1 MSKHENT
8 KKIILVDQVK
18 DGKTYGTLNDTY
30 VSGVTGVS
38 ITSDNSVT
46 VKEGE
51 EESSNKL
58 RRVGYLLPIVD
69 ANPKLIAQT
78 DNDGLVYTPLE
89 NSEVVNEVPV
99 PQDFHYETVSL
110 PHYYNLVPTHELAY
124 TVSGKSYHFYR
135 VRMKNSPIAHIRLKQ
150 ALSDPYFVAKDDAGT
165 KVYAS
170 SYVDAS
176 SMGNPDTPELT
187 YYVPLPSKVSSST
200 SLLPIVTFNKGL
212 ADELTIESKD
222 TVENFWSASV
232 PEGSDAPFKHLEI
245 YFVPDSNSQNSN
257 SLNMVFRFYDSSN
270 YDHSNVVHILP
281 TALTKYKTI
290 TLEIRDG
297 YDVGSPEETCAI
309 LYTDQANNY
318 RVYEYVDTK
327 KFDLDFPHAG
337 EESFVWTQHI
347 VPLNDVSSAV
357 PVSED
362 MKGIYDVVD
371 NSGIEMFH
379 NTNKAIGKIHRLEQ
393 EQTVQITD
401 DCLCILDATNA
412 DNNWYQV
419 VHATS
424 PTPLWIDHVA
434 FSNLSKSESYVDRLA
449 ILIDDTQQ
457 SETLE
462 KVVVVSEVV
471 HDGTVIKYKYLKF
484 DDDKDATTPDQTTR
498 VAHDEYSFTS
508 YAVEQGGE
516 ELAHGKIKVVN
527 RTDAYSEVVVIENS
541 VAGWVDDTHYF
552 INSADTF
559 MVDKDG
565 NKGRI
570 NLYTDNTLTQKVSN
584 GSSGDMWVKI
594 EGAEHGLLDGDD
606 VKDSMSY
613 ADPEKLAFLVPLPR
627 GKDGMLANLTTVN
640 GEQAQQGELVI
651 SPNPVQLYEFYE
663 TSGGSRQRQFV
674 IIKDAENKS
683 YQIYEVEKIT
693 FAMEGGNAEP
703 SEH

>member
-30 VSGVTGVS
+30 GVGITGVP

-51 EESSNKL
+51 GESSNKL
-58 RRVGYLLPIVD
+58 RRAGYLLPIVD

-89 NSEVVNEVPV
+89 KSEVVNEVPV
-99 PQDFHYETVSL
+99 PQDFHYEPVSL
-110 PHYYNLVPTHELAY
+110 PHYYDLVPTHELAY
-124 TVSGKSYHFYR
+124 TTSDKKSYHFYR
-135 VRMKNSPIAHIRLKQ
+135 VRMKNSPIAHISLKQ
-150 ALSDPYFVAKDDAGT
+150 VLKDPYFVAKDSADT

-170 SYVDAS
+170 SYSDAS
-176 SMGNPDTPELT
+176 SMGNPNTPELK
-187 YYVPLPSKVSSST
+187 YCVPLKVSSST

-212 ADELTIESKD
+212 ADELTID
-222 TVENFWSASV
+222 TDDSVENFWNASV

-245 YFVPDSNSQNSN
+245 LFVQVSN
-257 SLNMVFRFYDSSN
+257 SLSMVFNFFDSG
-270 YDHSNVVHILP
+270 HLTHILP

-290 TLEIRDG
+290 TLKISDDDG
-297 YDVGSPEETCAI
+297 VSSREETCKI
-309 LYTDQANNY
+309 LYIDQANNH
-318 RVYEYVDTK
+318 RVYEYVDTI
-327 KFDLDFPHAG
+327 KFGLDFPHAG

-347 VPLNDVSSAV
+347 APLNDVSSAV

-371 NSGIEMFH
+371 QAGIEMFH
-379 NTNKAIGKIHRLEQ
+379 NTNKAIGKIHRLGQ

-401 DCLCILDATNA
+401 GCLCILDATNA

-449 ILIDDTQQ
+449 ILIDGTQP

-471 HDGTVIKYKYLKF
+471 HEGKVVKYKYLQF

-498 VAHDEYSFTS
+498 VAHDEYAFTS

-516 ELAHGKIKVVN
+516 ALAHGKIRVVN
-527 RTDAYSEVVVIENS
+527 RTDAYSEVVVIKNS
-541 VAGWVDDTHYF
+541 VAGWNNHYF
-552 INSADTF
+552 INSADTL
-559 MVDKDG
+559 MVDQNG
-565 NKGRI
+565 NTGRI
-570 NLYTDNTLTQKVSN
+570 NLYTDSECKQKVGN
-584 GSSGDMWVKI
+584 GSGGDMWVKI
-594 EGAEHGLLDGDD
+594 EGAEHGLLNGYD
-606 VKDSMSY
+606 VEDSMLS

-627 GKDGMLANLTTVN
+627 GKEGMLATITYDDA
-640 GEQAQQGELVI
+640 GQQGEVTI

-663 TSGGSRQRQFV
+663 TSGGKRRFV
-674 IIKDAENKS
+674 IIKNDTDNS
-683 YQIYEVEKIT
+683 YQICEVEDIT
-693 FAMEGGNAEP
+693 FAMEGGN
-703 SEH
+703 

>member
-18 DGKTYGTLNDTY
+18 DGKHYGTLNETY
-30 VSGVTGVS
+30 GDGITGVP

-51 EESSNKL
+51 GESSNKL

-110 PHYYNLVPTHELAY
+110 PHYYDLFPTHELAY
-124 TVSGKSYHFYR
+124 TTSDGKSYHFYR

-150 ALSDPYFVAKDDAGT
+150 VLKDPYFVAKDDAGT

-176 SMGNPDTPELT
+176 SMGNPDTPELK
-187 YYVPLPSKVSSST
+187 YCVPLPSEVSSST

-212 ADELTIESKD
+212 TDELTIETNDK
-222 TVENFWSASV
+222 VENFWNASV
-232 PEGSDAPFKHLEI
+232 PEVSNAPFKHLEI
-245 YFVPDSNSQNSN
+245 YFLQVSN
-257 SLNMVFRFYDSSN
+257 SLSMVFSFYDSGN
-270 YDHSNVVHILP
+270 LVHILP

-290 TLEIRDG
+290 TLKIREGDG
-297 YDVGSPEETCAI
+297 VSSREETYDI
-309 LYTDQANNY
+309 LYIDRDNNN
-318 RVYEYVDTK
+318 RVYEYVDTI
-327 KFDLDFPHAG
+327 KFNLDFPHAG

-347 VPLNDVSSAV
+347 APLNDVSSAV
-357 PVSED
+357 HVSED

-371 NSGIEMFH
+371 KAGIEMFH

-401 DCLCILDATNA
+401 ACLCILDATNA

-419 VHATS
+419 VHAS
-424 PTPLWIDHVA
+424 NPTPLWIDNVA

-449 ILIDDTQQ
+449 ILIDDTQTR
-457 SETLE
+457 ETLE

-471 HDGTVIKYKYLKF
+471 SDGKVIKYKYLKF
-484 DDDKDATTPDQTTR
+484 DDDNDATTPDQTTR

-516 ELAHGKIKVVN
+516 EIAHGKIRVVN
-527 RTDAYSEVVVIENS
+527 RTDAFSEVVVIENS
-541 VAGWVDDTHYF
+541 IEGWNNHYF
-552 INSADTF
+552 INPEDAL
-559 MVDKDG
+559 MVDQNG
-565 NKGRI
+565 NTGRI
-570 NLYTDNTLTQKVSN
+570 NLYTDPKCTQKVGN
-584 GSSGDMWVKI
+584 GSDGYMWVKI
-594 EGAEHGLLDGDD
+594 EGAEHGLLDGTD
-606 VKDSMSY
+606 VKDSMLY

-627 GKDGMLANLTTVN
+627 GKDGMLANLPVVN
-640 GEQAQQGELVI
+640 GEQVQQGELVI
-651 SPNPVQLYEFYE
+651 SPNPEHLDEFYE
-663 TSGGSRQRQFV
+663 KRDGRQFV

-693 FAMEGGNAEP
+693 FATEGGNAEP
-703 SEH
+703 SEP

>member
-18 DGKTYGTLNDTY
+18 DGKTYGTLNETY
-30 VSGVTGVS
+30 GDGITGVP

-51 EESSNKL
+51 GESSNKL

-99 PQDFHYETVSL
+99 PQDFHYDPVSL
-110 PHYYNLVPTHELAY
+110 PHYYDLVPTHELDY
-124 TVSGKSYHFYR
+124 TTSDGKSYHFYR

-150 ALSDPYFVAKDDAGT
+150 VLNDPYFVAKDNADT

-176 SMGNPDTPELT
+176 SMYNPNIPKLK
-187 YYVPLPSKVSSST
+187 YYVQLPPKVSSST
-200 SLLPIVTFNKGL
+200 RLFPPIVTFNKGL
-212 ADELTIESKD
+212 AYELTAEFRN
-222 TVENFWSASV
+222 TTAENSWN
-232 PEGSDAPFKHLEI
+232 DAVLYGEDVPFKELAI
-245 YFVPDSNSQNSN
+245 SFVQDSNGLS
-257 SLNMVFRFYDSSN
+257 MVFDFGES
-270 YDHSNVVHILP
+270 VHILP

-290 TLEIRDG
+290 TLEIRDE
-297 YDVGSPEETCAI
+297 VGSHEETFAI
-309 LYTDQANNY
+309 LYIDKDDNN

-347 VPLNDVSSAV
+347 APLNDVSSAV

-371 NSGIEMFH
+371 KSGIEMFH
-379 NTNKAIGKIHRLEQ
+379 NTNKAIGKIHRLGQ
-393 EQTVQITD
+393 EQTVQITG

-419 VHATS
+419 VHAS
-424 PTPLWIDHVA
+424 NPTPLWIDNVA

-449 ILIDDTQQ
+449 ILIDGTQP

-471 HDGTVIKYKYLKF
+471 HDGQVLKYKYIPF
-484 DDDKDATTPDQTTR
+484 DDDNDATTPDQTTR

-516 ELAHGKIKVVN
+516 ELAHGKIRVVN
-527 RTDAYSEVVVIENS
+527 RTDAYSEVVVIKNS
-541 VAGWVDDTHYF
+541 IAGWVDQNYF
-552 INSADTF
+552 INSSDTF
-559 MVDKDG
+559 MVDRDG
-565 NKGRI
+565 NTRRI
-570 NLYTDNTLTQKVSN
+570 NLYTDDTLQQKVGN
-584 GSSGDMWVKI
+584 GSGGDMWVKI

-606 VKDSMSY
+606 VKDSMFY

-627 GKDGMLANLTTVN
+627 GKDGLLENLTY
-640 GEQAQQGELVI
+640 GDAGQQGKWTI
-651 SPNPVQLYEFYE
+651 SPTPVQLYEFYE
-663 TSGGSRQRQFV
+663 TRGGKRRFV
-674 IIKDAENKS
+674 IIKNDTDNGYK
-683 YQIYEVEKIT
+683 ICEVEDIT
-693 FAMEGGNAEP
+693 FATEVGN
-703 SEH
+703 

>member
-30 VSGVTGVS
+30 GVGTTGVS
-38 ITSDNSVT
+38 ITSDNSLT

-51 EESSNKL
+51 GESSNKL

-78 DNDGLVYTPLE
+78 DNDGLVYTTLK
-89 NSEVVNEVPV
+89 NAEVVNEVLV
-99 PQDFHYETVSL
+99 PQDFHYEPVSL
-110 PHYYNLVPTHELAY
+110 PHYYDLVPTHELAY
-124 TVSGKSYHFYR
+124 TTSEGKSYHFYR

-150 ALSDPYFVAKDDAGT
+150 VLDDPYFVAKDDANT

-176 SMGNPDTPELT
+176 SLGNPNTPELK
-187 YYVPLPSKVSSST
+187 YCVPLPSEVSSST

-212 ADELTIESKD
+212 ADELTIGTNDK
-222 TVENFWSASV
+222 VENFWNASV

-245 YFVPDSNSQNSN
+245 YFLQVSN
-257 SLNMVFRFYDSSN
+257 SLSMVFSFYDSGN
-270 YDHSNVVHILP
+270 LVQILP
-281 TALTKYKTI
+281 TDLTKYKTI
-290 TLEIRDG
+290 TLEIREGDG
-297 YDVGSPEETCAI
+297 VSSREETCNI

-327 KFDLDFPHAG
+327 KFALDFPHAG

-347 VPLNDVSSAV
+347 APLNDVSSAV

-371 NSGIEMFH
+371 KSGIEMFH

-401 DCLCILDATNA
+401 NCLCILDATNA

-424 PTPLWIDHVA
+424 PTPLWIDHAA

-449 ILIDDTQQ
+449 ILIDDTQT

-471 HDGTVIKYKYLKF
+471 HDGQVIKYKYLKF
-484 DDDKDATTPDQTTR
+484 DDDKDETTPDQTQR

-516 ELAHGKIKVVN
+516 ELAHGKIRVVN
-527 RTDAYSEVVVIENS
+527 RTDAYSEVVVIKNS
-541 VAGWVDDTHYF
+541 IAGWVDQHYF
-552 INSADTF
+552 INSDDTL
-559 MVDKDG
+559 MVDRDG
-565 NKGRI
+565 NTRRI
-570 NLYTDNTLTQKVSN
+570 NLYTDSECTQKVGN
-584 GSSGDMWVKI
+584 GSDGDMWVKI

-606 VKDSMSY
+606 VKDSMRY

-627 GKDGMLANLTTVN
+627 GKDGMLATLTY
-640 GEQAQQGELVI
+640 GDAGQQGKWTI
-651 SPNPVQLYEFYE
+651 SPTPVQLYEFYE
-663 TSGGSRQRQFV
+663 TRDRLRQFV
-674 IIKDAENKS
+674 IIKNADHNV
-683 YQIYEVEKIT
+683 YNICEVEKIT
-693 FAMEGGNAEP
+693 FATEVGN
-703 SEH
+703 